1 MRIHS
6 EASMRSEP
14 AVLAFGPGDVIFHE
28 GEASD
33 EVYLVAE
40 GAVDLWEA
48 ETSVRQAG
56 PGEILGESALVD
68 RAPRAL
74 TAVAR
79 TACRLVAIDQVRFN
93 SLVQT
98 SPRFARHLMQLL
110 GNRLAQLSPAWNQ
123 VVLRAL

>member
-1 MRIHS
+1 MRTLP
-6 EASMRSEP
+6 EASTRSEP

-33 EVYLVAE
+33 EVFLVAE

-48 ETSVRQAG
+48 DTSIRQAG
-56 PGEILGESALVD
+56 PGEILGESALID

-79 TACRLVAIDQVRFN
+79 TACRLVAIDQDRFN
-93 SLVQT
+93 SLVRT

-110 GNRLAQLSPAWNQ
+110 GNRLAQLNPAWNQ
-123 VVLRAL
+123 VVARVL